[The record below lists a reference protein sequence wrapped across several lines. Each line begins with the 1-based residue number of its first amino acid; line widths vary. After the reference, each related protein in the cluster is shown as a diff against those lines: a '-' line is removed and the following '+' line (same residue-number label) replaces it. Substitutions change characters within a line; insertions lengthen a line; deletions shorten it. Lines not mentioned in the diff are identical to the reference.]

1 MHIRLDAVGGI
12 AGDMFVAALLDAFPD
27 LRGRVLADARAAL
40 PPEAG
45 APVLDEAVNGGLAAL
60 RFGLGPVPCGHHDH
74 HHGHDHHHDHHHGES
89 GTFRAIVRR
98 IEAAPLAEGTAAHA
112 IAILRV
118 LAEAEARMHRVP
130 VEEVHFHE
138 LADWD
143 SVMDVVAAGSVIAA
157 LDGAR
162 WSVSDLPRG
171 GGMVRTQHGLL
182 PVPAPA
188 TAAIL
193 TGFRWRDDGIGGERV
208 TPTGA
213 AILRHLIGDPIR
225 DRGGDGAAA
234 EGVLAA
240 VGTGAGTRSLPGL
253 PNVLR
258 ALVFREADGPGTR
271 AGTETVAVLSF
282 DIDDMTGEELGV
294 AVDRLRA
301 ADGVL
306 DLSIGTRIG
315 KKGRPL
321 HDLRLLVRPDALD
334 AIRDLCFRET
344 ATIGLRWRLERRA
357 VLPRSAALA
366 AVDGQCVRIKRVER
380 PGGGTPKA
388 ESDDLAG
395 LDGLA
400 ERRRVKRR
408 AEEGT

>member
-40 PPEAG
+40 PPDAG

-60 RFGLGPVPCGHHDH
+60 RFGLGPAPCGHHHHDHGHGHGHHGHGDH
-74 HHGHDHHHDHHHGES
+74 HHHHGDS

-112 IAILRV
+112 VAILRV

-130 VEEVHFHE
+130 VDEVHFHE

-213 AILRHLIGDPIR
+213 AILRHLIGDHT
-225 DRGGDGAAA
+225 GDSVAA
-234 EGVLAA
+234 EGLLAA

-258 ALVFREADGPGTR
+258 ALVFRDADG

-294 AVDRLRA
+294 ALDRLRA
-301 ADGVL
+301 ADGVF
-306 DLSIGTRIG
+306 DLSMGMRIG

-334 AIRDLCFRET
+334 RVRDLCFRET

-357 VLPRSAALA
+357 VLPRTAALA
-366 AVDGQCVRIKRVER
+366 AVDGQCVRVKRVER
-380 PGGGTPKA
+380 PGGGGAKA

-395 LDGLA
+395 LAGLT